1 MYSVVLMMA
10 LTGGAD
16 VPAGHHGRGCNGG
29 CYGCAGY
36 GYGCCGGCNGCAGG
50 YGADFGAGHGGAIGG
65 YPMTTPGAV
74 VPGTV
79 VPGTAAPARP
89 EERIERKPKGE
100 VMAPAPAVLIVSLPA
115 DAKLMID
122 DEPTT
127 STSARRVFVS
137 PNLNPGRDF
146 HYNLKAEF
154 VRDGRTVTVSKEV
167 AVRAGNQT
175 QVTFEP
181 VAAAGV
187 ASR

>member
-1 MYSVVLMMA
+1 MPS
-10 LTGGAD
+10 TGG
-16 VPAGHHGRGCNGG
+16 V
-29 CYGCAGY
+29 
-36 GYGCCGGCNGCAGG
+36 
-50 YGADFGAGHGGAIGG
+50 IGG
-65 YPMTTPGAV
+65 YPMP

-79 VPGTAAPARP
+79 VPPATTPGR
-89 EERIERKPKGE
+89 EERIERKEERKEEKIERKPKGE

-115 DAKLMID
+115 DANLRID
-122 DEPTT
+122 GEPTT

-175 QVTFEP
+175 QVTLEP
-181 VAAAGV
+181 VAASV